1 MILHESVTHGAAIKG
16 FERFKTYCL
25 YDAWLEREIE
35 YDYSKVVYEG
45 DKIKGIIICT
55 KHGPFWQSPTDHKR
69 GHGCRECGNEA
80 RGKAQSQTTD
90 QFIALAKEVH
100 GDKYDYSR
108 ADERDGEG
116 RRCIICREHGPFWQ
130 IPNNHLYDKGCRD
143 CGNEAQAKAQSQ
155 TTDQFIA
162 LAKEVHG
169 DKYDYSRADERD
181 GEGTTAKRCI
191 ICREHGPFWQRP
203 NDHLQGKGCSEC
215 ANEAKAKAQSQTTG
229 QFIALAKE
237 VHGDKYDYSR
247 ANERDE
253 EDRRCII
260 CREHG
265 PFWQIPN
272 NHLHGKGCPK
282 CGKYGFQPQ
291 LPAQLYLYNIEDR
304 WLGFG
309 ITGDAKTRHT
319 THSRTL
325 KDVEHELIHTFEFEE
340 GANALEIETLL
351 KQKFVMVDIG
361 YDGFRTEA
369 TSISYLDSVLNIIE
383 EHEEL

>member
-1 MILHESVTHGAAIKG
+1 MILHESVTHGSAIKG

-35 YDYSKVVYEG
+35 YDYSKFVY
-45 DKIKGIIICT
+45 KGANVKGVIGCP
-55 KHGPFWQSPTDHKR
+55 KHGPFWQRPDDHKQ
-69 GHGCRECGNEA
+69 GYGCRDCAIEA
-80 RGKAQSQTTD
+80 RAKAKTHTTD
-90 QFIALAKEVH
+90 QFIVNAKEVHGDKYDYSRADERDEEGANARRCIICREHGPFWQTPNNHKQGKGCAECGIEARAKAKTQTTEQFRALAKKVH

-130 IPNNHLYDKGCRD
+130 IHSDHLQAKGCRD
-143 CGNEAQAKAQSQ
+143 
-155 TTDQFIA
+155 
-162 LAKEVHG
+162 
-169 DKYDYSRADERD
+169 
-181 GEGTTAKRCI
+181 
-191 ICREHGPFWQRP
+191 
-203 NDHLQGKGCSEC
+203 
-215 ANEAKAKAQSQTTG
+215 
-229 QFIALAKE
+229 
-237 VHGDKYDYSR
+237 
-247 ANERDE
+247 
-253 EDRRCII
+253 
-260 CREHG
+260 
-265 PFWQIPN
+265 
-272 NHLHGKGCPK
+272 

-309 ITGDAKTRHT
+309 ITGDAKTRHAR
-319 THSRTL
+319 HRRTL
-325 KDVEHELIHTFEFEE
+325 RNVEHELIHTFEFEE
-340 GANALEIETLL
+340 GANAHEIETLL

>member
-1 MILHESVTHGAAIKG
+1 MILHESVTHWRSKKG

-25 YDAWLEREIE
+25 YDSWLEREIE
-35 YDYSKVVYEG
+35 YDYSKVVYKG
-45 DKIKGIIICT
+45 AKIKVGIGCP
-55 KHGPFWQSPTDHKR
+55 KHGPFWQRPNHHSQ
-69 GHGCRECGNEA
+69 GYGCRDCAIEA
-80 RGKAQSQTTD
+80 RAKANTHTLE

-108 ADERDGEG
+108 ADERDEEG

-130 IPNNHLYDKGCRD
+130 RPGGHLQDRGCRD
-143 CGNEAQAKAQSQ
+143 CGYEVVAKAKTQ
-155 TTDQFIA
+155 TTEQFIA

-181 GEGTTAKRCI
+181 
-191 ICREHGPFWQRP
+191 
-203 NDHLQGKGCSEC
+203 
-215 ANEAKAKAQSQTTG
+215 
-229 QFIALAKE
+229 
-237 VHGDKYDYSR
+237 
-247 ANERDE
+247 E

-265 PFWQIPN
+265 PFWQIPTT
-272 NHLHGKGCPK
+272 HLYGSGCRE
-282 CGKYGFQPQ
+282 CAVTGFKQQ

-309 ITGDAKTRHT
+309 ITGVPKNRHA
-319 THSRTL
+319 THRYTL
-325 KDVEHELIHTFEFEE
+325 RNVEHELMYTFEFDE
-340 GANALEIETLL
+340 GANALEIESLL
-351 KQKFVMVDIG
+351 KQKFVTVDTG

-369 TSISYLDSVLNIIE
+369 MSISYLDSVLNIIE